1 MQKLF
6 ITDLDHTFL
15 HSTQSV
21 SQFSKDIWNEK
32 ANHAMLS
39 IATARSFAKTN
50 DFLKDLKLNIPL
62 ITLDG
67 AMVANREKKLIDLN
81 VLDKNIGDAII
92 EESKK
97 FDIFP
102 YVIALSDHKYLN
114 ETFEIPSQLNYHQER
129 LIKDSYTLDKRLSY
143 VKNIRGAKDT
153 LKLVYMGEEK
163 VLRPLAQHLSKVF
176 TTSIEVKLAPEN
188 YMNCYFLTILHPL
201 SDKAHALSKVHEYLN
216 VEAKNTT
223 VFGDGLNDIGMFK
236 LAGTAV
242 AVHNALD
249 SVKDKANIILKE
261 TNDEDAVAKYL
272 EKNIAT
278 LLED

>member
-15 HSTQSV
+15 HSNQTV
-21 SQFSKDIWNEK
+21 TPFSQDIWNGK
-32 ANHAMLS
+32 ADKAMLS
-39 IATARSFAKTN
+39 IATARSFAKAN
-50 DFLKDLKLNIPL
+50 EFLKALKLNFPL

-67 AMVANREKKLIDLN
+67 AMVADREKKIIDLN
-81 VLDKNIGDAII
+81 VLSKEIGDAII

-102 YVIALSDHKYLN
+102 YVIALTDHKSLD
-114 ETFEIPSQLNYHQER
+114 ETFDIPSQLNYYQER
-129 LIKDSYTLDKRLSY
+129 LIKESYTLDKRLSY

-163 VLRPLAQHLSKVF
+163 LLRPLSEHLSKVF
-176 TTSIEVKLAPEN
+176 GNDIEVKLAPEN

-201 SDKAHALSKVHEYLN
+201 SDKAHALNKVHEYLQ
-216 VEAKNTT
+216 VDAKETT

-242 AVHNALD
+242 AVNNALD
-249 SVKDKANIILKE
+249 AVKAEANIILDE
-261 TNDEDAVAKYL
+261 TNNEDAVAKYL
-272 EKNIAT
+272 EKNI
-278 LLED
+278 

>member
-15 HSTQSV
+15 HSNQTV
-21 SQFSKDIWNEK
+21 SQFSKNIWNEK
-32 ANHAMLS
+32 VDHAMLS

-50 DFLKDLKLNIPL
+50 DFLKELKLNFPL

-67 AMVANREKKLIDLN
+67 AMVADREKKLIDLN
-81 VLDKNIGDAII
+81 VLTKEIGDAII

-102 YVIALSDHKYLN
+102 YVIALSDHKNLD
-114 ETFEIPSQLNYHQER
+114 ETFDIPSQLNYYQER
-129 LIKDSYTLDKRLSY
+129 LIKESYTLDKRLSY
-143 VKNIRGAKDT
+143 VKNIRGAKET

-163 VLRPLAQHLSKVF
+163 ILRPLSEHLKKIF
-176 TTSIEVKLAPEN
+176 ENNIEIKLAPEN
-188 YMNCYFLTILHPL
+188 YMQCYFLTILHPL
-201 SDKAHALSKVHEYLN
+201 SDKAHALGKVHEYLN

-236 LAGTAV
+236 LAGTAI
-242 AVHNALD
+242 AVNNALD
-249 SVKDKANIILKE
+249 AVKAEANIVLDE
-261 TNDEDAVAKYL
+261 SNDEDAVAKYL
-272 EKNIAT
+272 QKNI
-278 LLED
+278 

>member
-1 MQKLF
+1 MKKLF

-15 HSTQSV
+15 HSTQTI

-32 ANHAMLS
+32 VDHAMLS

-50 DFLKDLKLNIPL
+50 DFLKNLKLNFPL

-67 AMVANREKKLIDLN
+67 AMVANRDKKLIDLN
-81 VLDKNIGDAII
+81 VLDKDIGDAII

-102 YVIALSDHKYLN
+102 YVIALSDHKNLD
-114 ETFEIPSQLNYHQER
+114 ETFEIPSQLNYYQER
-129 LIKDSYTLDKRLSY
+129 LIKESYTLDKRLSY

-163 VLRPLAQHLSKVF
+163 VLRPLSEHLSRIFKNN
-176 TTSIEVKLAPEN
+176 IEVKLAPEN

-201 SDKAHALSKVHEYLN
+201 SDKAHALGKVHEYLK

-242 AVHNALD
+242 AVNNALD
-249 SVKDKANIILKE
+249 AVKMEADIILKE

-272 EKNIAT
+272 QKNI
-278 LLED
+278 

>member
-15 HSTQSV
+15 HSNQTV

-32 ANHAMLS
+32 ADHAMLS

-50 DFLKDLKLNIPL
+50 DFLKELKLNFPL

-67 AMVANREKKLIDLN
+67 AMVADREKKLIDLN
-81 VLDKNIGDAII
+81 VLDKEIGDAII

-102 YVIALSDHKYLN
+102 YVIALSDHKNLD
-114 ETFEIPSQLNYHQER
+114 ETFEIPSQLNYYQER
-129 LIKDSYTLDKRLSY
+129 LIKESYTLDKRLSY

-163 VLRPLAQHLSKVF
+163 ILRPLSEHLSKIF
-176 TTSIEVKLAPEN
+176 KNNIEIKLAPEN
-188 YMNCYFLTILHPL
+188 YMKCYFLTILHPL
-201 SDKAHALSKVHEYLN
+201 SDKAHALTKVHEYLN
-216 VEAKNTT
+216 IEATNTT

-242 AVHNALD
+242 AVNNALN
-249 SVKDKANIILKE
+249 SVKSEADIILNE
-261 TNDEDAVAKYL
+261 SNDEDAVAKYL
-272 EKNIAT
+272 QKNI
-278 LLED
+278 

>member
-15 HSTQSV
+15 HSTQTV

-32 ANHAMLS
+32 ADHAMLS

-50 DFLKDLKLNIPL
+50 DFLKELKLNLPL

-67 AMVANREKKLIDLN
+67 AMVADREKKLIDLN
-81 VLDKNIGDAII
+81 VLDKEIGDAII

-102 YVIALSDHKYLN
+102 YVIALSDHKNLD
-114 ETFEIPSQLNYHQER
+114 ETFEIPSQLNYYQER
-129 LIKDSYTLDKRLSY
+129 LIKESYTLDKRLSY

-163 VLRPLAQHLSKVF
+163 ILRPLSEHLSKIF
-176 TTSIEVKLAPEN
+176 KNNIEIKLAPEN
-188 YMNCYFLTILHPL
+188 YMKCYFLTILHPL
-201 SDKAHALSKVHEYLN
+201 SDKAHALTKVHEYLN
-216 VEAKNTT
+216 IEATNTT

-242 AVHNALD
+242 AVNNALN
-249 SVKDKANIILKE
+249 SVKSEADIILNE
-261 TNDEDAVAKYL
+261 SNDEDAVAKYL
-272 EKNIAT
+272 QKNI
-278 LLED
+278 

>member
-15 HSTQSV
+15 HSNQTV
-21 SQFSKDIWNEK
+21 SQFSKNIWNNK
-32 ANHAMLS
+32 ADYAMLS
-39 IATARSFAKTN
+39 IATARSFAKAN
-50 DFLKDLKLNIPL
+50 EFLQELKLNFPL

-81 VLDKNIGDAII
+81 VLNQEIGDAII

-97 FDIFP
+97 FDISP
-102 YVIALSDHKYLN
+102 YVIALSDHKSLD
-114 ETFEIPSQLNYHQER
+114 ETFEIPPKLNYYQER
-129 LIKDSYTLDKRLSY
+129 LIKESYTLDKRLSY
-143 VKNIRGAKDT
+143 VKEIRGAKDT

-163 VLRPLAQHLSKVF
+163 VLRPLANQLLKIF
-176 TTSIEVKLAPEN
+176 GKAIEIKLAPEN

-201 SDKAHALSKVHEYLN
+201 SDKAHALEKVHEYLN
-216 VEAKNTT
+216 IEAKETT

-242 AVHNALD
+242 AVNNALPK
-249 SVKDKANIILKE
+249 VKEEASIVLNE
-261 TNDEDAVAKYL
+261 SNDQDAVAKYL
-272 EKNIAT
+272 EKHIKS
-278 LLED
+278 

>member
-15 HSTQSV
+15 HSTQTV

-32 ANHAMLS
+32 TKHAMLS

-50 DFLKDLKLNIPL
+50 DFLKDLKLNFPL

-81 VLDKNIGDAII
+81 VLDKEIGDSII
-92 EESKK
+92 EESRK

-102 YVIALSDHKYLN
+102 YVIALNDHKNLD
-114 ETFEIPSQLNYHQER
+114 ETFEIPSQLNYYQER
-129 LIKDSYTLDKRLSY
+129 LIKESYTMDKRLSY

-163 VLRPLAQHLSKVF
+163 VLRPLAEHLLKVF
-176 TTSIEVKLAPEN
+176 SNSIEIKLAPEN

-201 SDKAHALSKVHEYLN
+201 SDKAHALGKVHEYLN
-216 VEAKNTT
+216 VNTQHTT

-242 AVHNALD
+242 AVNNALD
-249 SVKDKANIILKE
+249 AVKIEADIVLEEN
-261 TNDEDAVAKYL
+261 NDQDAVAKYL
-272 EKNIAT
+272 QKNI
-278 LLED
+278 

>member
-21 SQFSKDIWNEK
+21 SQFSKDIWNKK
-32 ANHAMLS
+32 AKSAMLS

-50 DFLKDLKLNIPL
+50 DFLKDLRLDFPL

-67 AMVANREKKLIDLN
+67 AMVVNREKKLIDLN
-81 VLDKNIGDAII
+81 VLNKDIGNAII

-102 YVIALSDHKYLN
+102 YVITLSDHKNLN
-114 ETFEIPSQLNYHQER
+114 ETFEIPSQLNYFQER
-129 LIKDSYTLDKRLSY
+129 LIKESYTLDKRLSY
-143 VKNIRGAKDT
+143 VKNIKGAKDT

-163 VLRPLAQHLSKVF
+163 LLRPLAEHLSKIF
-176 TTSIEVKLAPEN
+176 TNNIEIKLAPEN
-188 YMNCYFLTILHPL
+188 YMNCYFLTVLHPL
-201 SDKAHALSKVHEYLN
+201 SDKAHALNKVHEYLN
-216 VEAKNTT
+216 IEAKNTT
-223 VFGDGLNDIGMFK
+223 VFGDGLNDIGMFE
-236 LAGTAV
+236 LAGTAI
-242 AVHNALD
+242 AVNNALD
-249 SVKDKANIILKE
+249 AVKNKADIVLKE

-272 EKNIAT
+272 EKNIST
-278 LLED
+278 TKY

>member
-21 SQFSKDIWNEK
+21 SQFSKDIWNQK
-32 ANHAMLS
+32 VDKAMLS

-50 DFLKDLKLNIPL
+50 DFLKDLSLNLPL

-81 VLDKNIGDAII
+81 VLSKEIGDAII

-97 FDIFP
+97 FDIYP
-102 YVIALSDHKYLN
+102 YVIALTDHKTLN
-114 ETFEIPSQLNYHQER
+114 ETFEIPSQLNYYQER
-129 LIKDSYTLDKRLSY
+129 LIKESYTLDKRLCY

-153 LKLVYMGEEK
+153 LKLVYMGEKK

-176 TTSIEVKLAPEN
+176 SNSIEIKLAPEN

-201 SDKAHALSKVHEYLN
+201 SDKAHALGKVHEYLN
-216 VEAKNTT
+216 IATENTT

-242 AVHNALD
+242 AVNNALD
-249 SVKDKANIILKE
+249 AVKEEADIVLDEN
-261 TNDEDAVAKYL
+261 NDEDAVAKYL
-272 EKNIAT
+272 AKNI
-278 LLED
+278 